1 MSTKNI
7 KNAKNFDELLDIKYG
22 KLGVK
27 KEITTANN
35 KALVLLK

>member
-1 MSTKNI
+1 MNNENI
-7 KNAKNFDELLDIKYG
+7 RNTKNFDELLDIKYG